1 MNVSLTPELEKF
13 VQKKVASGMYQT
25 ASEVVREG
33 LRRLDDEERRRRAQ
47 MERVRKHIAKGVA
60 QADAGELVDGDVVFR
75 DLHSMIDKIE
85 RRNAERFI
93 AANGRKMVRKS
104 A

>member
-13 VQKKVASGMYQT
+13 VHKKVASGMYQT

-47 MERVRKHIAKGVA
+47 IDRVRKHIAKGVA
-60 QADAGELVDGDVVFR
+60 QADAGELVDGEVVFR
-75 DLHSMIDKIE
+75 DLRSMIDTIE
-85 RRNAERFI
+85 RKNAERFM
-93 AANGRKMVRKS
+93 AANGRKMVKKI

>member
-33 LRRLDDEERRRRAQ
+33 LRRLDEESKRRHAQ
-47 MERVRKHIAKGVA
+47 IKRLREKIAKSVA
-60 QADAGELVDGDVVFR
+60 QADAGLLVDGDEVLRGLAQMRAKRV
-75 DLHSMIDKIE
+75 
-85 RRNAERFI
+85 RRR
-93 AANGRKMVRKS
+93 G
-104 A
+104 

>member
-33 LRRLDDEERRRRAQ
+33 LRRLDDESKRRRAQ
-47 MERVRKHIAKGVA
+47 IKRLREKIAKSVA
-60 QADAGELVDGDVVFR
+60 QADAGLLVDGDEVLRGLAQMRAKRV
-75 DLHSMIDKIE
+75 
-85 RRNAERFI
+85 RRRA
-93 AANGRKMVRKS
+93 
-104 A
+104 

>member
-33 LRRLDDEERRRRAQ
+33 LRRLDDESKRRHAQ
-47 MERVRKHIAKGVA
+47 IKRLREKIAKSVA
-60 QADAGELVDGDVVFR
+60 QADAGLLVDGDEVLRGLAQMRAKRV
-75 DLHSMIDKIE
+75 
-85 RRNAERFI
+85 RRR
-93 AANGRKMVRKS
+93 G
-104 A
+104 